1 MEKLPAV
8 QETGDAGSTPLSGR
22 SPEEE
27 MATYCNFLALE
38 NPVDRG
44 AWWATVHG
52 SQSRLTQ
59 TTRISAFSVSQTA
72 NVYATFSFEKA
83 VTWEAKL

>member
-27 MATYCNFLALE
+27 MATYCSFLALE

-52 SQSRLTQ
+52 SQR
-59 TTRISAFSVSQTA
+59 VD
-72 NVYATFSFEKA
+72 
-83 VTWEAKL
+83 